1 MIKLLGTVLVVGSAG
16 GFGLSKGIGFYSQ
29 IRTVR
34 SFLAGL
40 EILKCE
46 MNYTLS
52 PLPKLCKTVAGRT
65 SGPCSTF
72 FLDYADLINA
82 SLPRTLAARR
92 LLGDEKTY
100 RLPKDARLCLL
111 ELFESI
117 GAYEL
122 EGENRL
128 LRTASQ
134 RLKASLEHLER
145 EKKPLAKSYAVLGL
159 CLGLAVAILFI

>member
-16 GFGLSKGIGFYSQ
+16 GFGLSKGLGFYTQ

-34 SFLAGL
+34 SFLTGL

-52 PLPKLCKTVAGRT
+52 PLPQLCRKVAGRT
-65 SGPCSTF
+65 SGPASTF
-72 FLDYADLINA
+72 FMEYAELLDQ
-82 SLPRTLAARR
+82 SCPRTLASRR
-92 LLGDEKTY
+92 LLGDEKRY
-100 RLPKDARLCLL
+100 RLPKDARMCLM
-111 ELFESI
+111 ELFEGL

-122 EGENRL
+122 DGENRL
-128 LRTASQ
+128 LRIASQ
-134 RLKASLEHLER
+134 RLRSSLEHLEQ

-159 CLGLAVAILFI
+159 CVGLALTILFI